1 MPRWLL
7 SLAIALTL
15 LVTTAGRDVSAKP
28 ADLVGENPTDGYDGA
43 SENLAKLITA
53 ESYIGGIRFAI
64 ATDFKPKRP

>member
-1 MPRWLL
+1 MPRCLL

-28 ADLVGENPTDGYDGA
+28 ADLIGENPTDGYDGA
-43 SENLAKLITA
+43 AANLAQLITA
-53 ESYIGGIRFAI
+53 GSYVEGIGFAI